1 LNSNPPDIDICI
13 GYNDDE
19 TRPDKVVIGNI
30 VQYFKSLGYKVGI
43 NTPFSN
49 SKTFSIPSK
58 YHSVMIEINK
68 RLYMDERT
76 LMKNKEFEKLRKE
89 IQALYSILLFSD

>member
-1 LNSNPPDIDICI
+1 
-13 GYNDDE
+13 
-19 TRPDKVVIGNI
+19 
-30 VQYFKSLGYKVGI
+30 
-43 NTPFSN
+43 
-49 SKTFSIPSK
+49 
-58 YHSVMIEINK
+58 MIEINK